1 MGYRHDYPL
10 LQPVERQPGA
20 LTVHNRPVSG
30 TESEKPVP
38 ATPEAAAT
46 AKPPRHVGEMLIALI
61 VGVILGVAY
70 LQILHVA
77 LDILWTDIPQAIDN
91 VTIDRIYTLVFLT
104 VGATLVVWLRRSTGV
119 FGHSPL
125 DGLAVHVDPIRS
137 SLVSL
142 AAVVI
147 SLFSG
152 AVLGPEAGLIALG
165 TALGALMANKAKAK
179 DAERLK
185 LIKMGV
191 LGAVIGL
198 VVNMGAGGTI
208 NIVSVPIELAWM
220 DFVWAVPVA
229 VVASLA
235 IVAVRL
241 PAYYLRN
248 WGDAR
253 PPHVYRGTI
262 VGILIAIAAVVG
274 IAIANCDP
282 RLILG
287 SGEGY
292 IAQVL
297 EITSIG
303 TLITIIIFKGIA
315 YSLCLGGGLRGGPI
329 FPAMFIG
336 GAVGAVFI
344 QLGAGAEVNTL
355 AAAGVLAATCT
366 GLKLNFKAMVIVAVV
381 FGLLL
386 GSPLLIP
393 SCLIGMIIGDILRT
407 LLAKVPGVGPVPDE
421 PDQQRV
427 PATA

>member
-1 MGYRHDYPL
+1 MQGK
-10 LQPVERQPGA
+10 A
-20 LTVHNRPVSG
+20 
-30 TESEKPVP
+30 
-38 ATPEAAAT
+38 
-46 AKPPRHVGEMLIALI
+46 PRHVGEKLIALV

-77 LDILWTDIPQAIDN
+77 LDVLWTDIPKAIDN
-91 VTIDRIYTLVFLT
+91 VMLDRIYTVVFLT

-137 SLVSL
+137 SLISL

-147 SLFSG
+147 SLFAG
-152 AVLGPEAGLIALG
+152 AVLGPEAGLIAMG
-165 TALGALMANKAKAK
+165 TALGAWMANRAKAT
-179 DAERLK
+179 DDERLK
-185 LIKMGV
+185 LVQMGV

-198 VVNMGAGGTI
+198 VVNMGAGGTV
-208 NIVSVPIELAWM
+208 NIVDVPIELAWM
-220 DFVWAVPVA
+220 DFVWAIPVGI
-229 VVASLA
+229 VASLI
-235 IVAVRL
+235 IVALRL

-262 VGILIAIAAVVG
+262 IGILIALAAIIG
-274 IAIANCDP
+274 IAIAQCDP

-292 IAQVL
+292 ISEVL
-297 EITSIG
+297 QITSIS
-303 TLITIIIFKGIA
+303 TLITIIIFKAIA
-315 YSLCLGGGLRGGPI
+315 YALCLGGGLRGGPI

-336 GAVGAVFI
+336 GAIGAVFI
-344 QLGAGAEVNTL
+344 QMGAGAEVTTL
-355 AAAGVLAATCT
+355 AASGVLAATCT
-366 GLKLNFKAMVIVAVV
+366 GLKLNFKAMLIVAIV

-393 SCLIGMIIGDILRT
+393 SCLIGMVIGDILRT

-421 PDQQRV
+421 PDQPRV
-427 PATA
+427 AASGAV